1 MVNALMAG
9 ILDDSDDGDDG
20 LSAAPME
27 TEAAPKPLACGAC
40 REPILGA
47 EGAE

>member
-47 EGAE
+47 DGAE